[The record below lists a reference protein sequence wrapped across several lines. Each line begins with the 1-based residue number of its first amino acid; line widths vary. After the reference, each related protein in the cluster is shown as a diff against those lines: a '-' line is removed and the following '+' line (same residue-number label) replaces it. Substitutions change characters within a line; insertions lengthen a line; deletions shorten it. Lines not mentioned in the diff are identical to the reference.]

1 MNFHKN
7 LPSVFNKC
15 SIISLQKRMK
25 KKLVHNMFVSSA
37 YYFLYESCMISG
49 AAYYDDNCLITLN
62 NIGATCEDRF

>member
-1 MNFHKN
+1 
-7 LPSVFNKC
+7 
-15 SIISLQKRMK
+15 MK

-62 NIGATCEDRF
+62 NIGATCEDRS